1 MKNYVSLTQ
10 AADLVTHA
18 GDKVTFLLQGEP
30 GIGKSAMLPPIA
42 KATGLKPVYIDCTL
56 LDVGDVQM
64 PRVSDTTVNFVP
76 NGMFVSDQPLLV
88 MLDEIGKAP
97 RAVQNVLLPL
107 AYEHRVGAH
116 HLPEGS
122 RVFCTTNLST
132 DGVGD
137 RVEAHAVNRMSIL
150 QVRKPSVDEWLLWA
164 SRNNVHAVVCAW
176 VKQYPHCLASY
187 TDGEH
192 QHNNPYI
199 FVPTKSHGAYV
210 TPRSLER
217 ASHLIH
223 QHSHFEPAVL
233 RAALAGTIG
242 ISAAEDMEAF
252 LALRGEVAG
261 TWDQIKHSPHTA
273 KVSNNPLA
281 SLLLVYAAIQ
291 VVDATSAEAWMQY
304 LYRLDREMQMLFGST
319 AFNNADLLSVLHKH
333 SPTFTKWIAENK
345 HALRV

>member
-1 MKNYVSLTQ
+1 MKNEVSLSQ
-10 AADLVTHA
+10 AADLIAHA

-30 GIGKSAMLPPIA
+30 GIGKSAMLSPIA

-64 PRVSDTTVNFVP
+64 PRVSDTMVNFVP

-116 HLPEGS
+116 RLPEGS
-122 RVFCTTNLST
+122 RVFCTTNLAT

-137 RVEAHAVNRMSIL
+137 RVEAHAINRMSIVH
-150 QVRKPSVDEWLLWA
+150 VRKPTCDEWLLWA
-164 SRNNVHAVVCAW
+164 SKNGIHEVVTAW

-187 TDGEH
+187 TEGEH

-223 QHSHFEPAVL
+223 QHAHFEPAVL

-252 LALRGEVAG
+252 LALRGEVSG
-261 TWDQIKHSPHTA
+261 SWDEILHNPA
-273 KVSNNPLA
+273 KARVSKNPLA
-281 SLLLVYAAIQ
+281 SLLLVFAALRR
-291 VVDATSAEAWMQY
+291 VDAASAEPWMKY
-304 LYRLDREMQMLFGST
+304 LYRLDRETQMLFGAS
-319 AFNNADLLSVLHKH
+319 AFANGELLSLLHMH
-333 SPTFTKWIAENK
+333 SPTFTQWLIENK
-345 HALRV
+345 HAIRV